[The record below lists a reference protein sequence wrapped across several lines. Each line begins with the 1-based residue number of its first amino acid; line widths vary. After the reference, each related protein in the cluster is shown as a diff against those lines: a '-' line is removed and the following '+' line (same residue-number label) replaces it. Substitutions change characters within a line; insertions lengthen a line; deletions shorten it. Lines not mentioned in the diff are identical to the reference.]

1 MIRLAREGDID
12 AVAEIYSHIHD
23 GEEMGLSTVGWSRN
37 VYPTRQTAADA
48 IARGDMYVIELDGKV
63 QGCAIINKVQL
74 DGYFTANWK
83 YKAEPDEVLVL
94 HTLSIDPACKGK
106 GLGTAFVGYY
116 EQMARDIGCRVLRI
130 DTQKKNVAAR
140 ALYQKLGFIESDL
153 LVCDFY
159 GIDSVQLVLLEKA
172 L

>member
-1 MIRLAREGDID
+1 MIRLARESDID

-23 GEEMGLSTVGWSRN
+23 AEEMGQSTVGWTRN
-37 VYPTRQTAADA
+37 VYPTRKTAIDA
-48 IARGDMYVIELDGKV
+48 LARGDMYVIELEGKV
-63 QGCAIINKVQL
+63 AGCAIINKTQL

-106 GLGTAFVGYY
+106 GLGRTFVNYY
-116 EQMARDIGCRVLRI
+116 EQMARESGCKVLRI
-130 DTQKKNVAAR
+130 DTQKKNVSAR
-140 ALYQKLGFIESDL
+140 ALYQKLGFIESDF

-159 GIDSVQLVLLEKA
+159 GIDSVQLVLLEKKV
-172 L
+172 

>member
-23 GEEMGLSTVGWSRN
+23 GEEMGQSTVGWTRN
-37 VYPTRQTAADA
+37 VYPTRKTAIDA
-48 IARGDMYVIELDGKV
+48 LARGDMYVIELEGKV
-63 QGCAIINKVQL
+63 AGCAIINKTQL

-94 HTLSIDPACKGK
+94 HTLSIDPVQQGK
-106 GLGTAFVGYY
+106 GLGRAFVNYY
-116 EQMARDIGCRVLRI
+116 EQMARESGCKVLRI
-130 DTQKKNVAAR
+130 DTQKKNVSAR
-140 ALYQKLGFIESDL
+140 ALYQKLGFIESDF

-159 GIDSVQLVLLEKA
+159 GIDSVQLVLLEKKV
-172 L
+172 